1 MAFLSARRDFIGVHP
16 QTLYKGIFAGLLR
29 FRHIIQ
35 FSPPSIIH
43 IIQHNSFHVK
53 YCHFIRPLFSSQD
66 NPLYRPAVQPIFS
79 KKHNPQHRP
88 APSQHLPTFQDLP
101 TCENFNKLHRL
112 PDTPTTRTHT
122 TRAGK
127 DSQ

>member
-1 MAFLSARRDFIGVHP
+1 MRCTAFSGVRRDFIGIHP

-53 YCHFIRPLFSSQD
+53 YCHFSVLLLSLFSE
-66 NPLYRPAVQPIFS
+66 
-79 KKHNPQHRP
+79 KHIHQYHKPRHQL
-88 APSQHLPTFQDLP
+88 SQHLPTFQQLP
-101 TCENFNKLHRL
+101 GCENFNKLLL
-112 PDTPTTRTHT
+112 PPGTHTPTTHT